1 MVRIALLFGA
11 CLSAAVMLPAGAQPP
26 ADAEATLE
34 AAGQPTAEVVAEIG
48 QQLGVQV
55 GIVDPAPGQVT
66 LSLKETR
73 ADEAVAALAEALGA
87 SWVRSYVLES
97 RPPDTPFTPDQLLA
111 GLLHQRDTWFES
123 LTEPQ
128 RQALMAMA
136 MLSLQPGAKRPAIP
150 GAGVARPPE
159 GAAGPPA
166 GGPFQGRFDAVRQLI
181 LPQRTETV
189 TLQLDNQPLPQ
200 ALFALM
206 TASKFV
212 VAAGADLTGNVTL
225 KADQQPLEQV
235 IGEIAAAVNA
245 QWRPIYLL
253 SVPRVLSEA
262 EMEQKVDEALQSR
275 LAQFWSKPPEERAQ
289 EVQKWVGRLNQ
300 WGAMARQPGADGQPN
315 MVKRALTT
323 VGPKALQWMTQ
334 YAAGLPQ
341 DRRAELKPLIQ
352 ALGEAI
358 TR

>member
-1 MVRIALLFGA
+1 MMTRPLVLLL
-11 CLSAAVMLPAGAQPP
+11 LSLLPAVLSTAHAQPP
-26 ADAEATLE
+26 PDAKVTLE
-34 AAGQPTAEVVAEIG
+34 AAGQPTAEVVTDIG

-66 LSLKETR
+66 LNLKEAR

-159 GAAGPPA
+159 GAAAGPLP
-166 GGPFQGRFDAVRQLI
+166 GRFDAVRQLI

-212 VAAGADLTGNVTL
+212 VAAGADLTGSVTL

-235 IGEIAAAVNA
+235 IAEIAAAVNA

-300 WGAMARQPGADGQPN
+300 WGAMARQPGPDGQPN
-315 MVKRALTT
+315 MMKRALTT

-334 YAAGLPQ
+334 YVAGLPQ

-352 ALGEAI
+352 ALGEALPK
-358 TR
+358 